1 MSRGTSSLHSI
12 DQVGLELVQKPGCLT
27 AFSTVEQ
34 GKAIPLSGL
43 RVGSYKPSLSG
54 ITTAYYTTLPGRVK
68 CRKARKL
75 GAFTTSLQVITHPV
89 SARSSPDAP

>member
-1 MSRGTSSLHSI
+1 MSRGTSSLRSN

-43 RVGSYKPSLSG
+43 RVGSYKP
-54 ITTAYYTTLPGRVK
+54 
-68 CRKARKL
+68 
-75 GAFTTSLQVITHPV
+75 
-89 SARSSPDAP
+89 